1 MSWRPPSVVGSTP
14 VADPCTTD
22 EVLAVDLG
30 GSSMRAARTSSD
42 GLVRHR
48 CEVSTPASAD
58 AGPLLALV
66 REVLGSESVAKAVI
80 GVPGRVDYG
89 AGVLEHAPNLPP
101 GWIDELTED
110 RLGTSLGLDLSL
122 ANDADLAA
130 VGEAWFGAGRDHRD
144 VAYLTVST
152 GIGAGVVTGGLLVH
166 GRRSLAEIGHSV
178 IDRRALESGWATV
191 EDLGSGT
198 AFGRLAAAAG
208 FDADGPEVERRWRAG
223 DPAATEVWEDVI
235 TVAAMAAVNLAHLFT
250 PDVIVVGGGVGLVGE
265 AVLEPMRKLVAEW
278 GPIGLPEPIEV
289 VNAALGDDAAL
300 AGAAAWHRAFTPEAA
315 SRNTQR

>member
-1 MSWRPPSVVGSTP
+1 MSDPP
-14 VADPCTTD
+14 VAE

-30 GSSMRAARTSSD
+30 GSSMRAARTSAD
-42 GLVRHR
+42 GVVSRR
-48 CEVSTPASAD
+48 QEVPTPGSAD

-66 REVLGSESVAKAVI
+66 HEVLGSEPVRAAVI

-89 AGVLEHAPNLPP
+89 AGVLEHAPNLPA

-110 RLGTSLGLDLSL
+110 RLGASLGLDVSL

-152 GIGAGVVTGGLLVH
+152 GVGAGVVTGGLLVH
-166 GRRSLAEIGHSV
+166 GRRSLAEVGHSIV
-178 IDRRALESGWATV
+178 DRRVLESGWATV

-198 AFGRLAAAAG
+198 ALARLAQAAG
-208 FDADGPEVERRWRAG
+208 LEADGREVERRWRAG
-223 DPAATEVWEDVI
+223 DPTATEVWEDVI
-235 TVAAMAAVNLAHLFT
+235 TVAAVAAVNLAQLFT

-265 AVLEPMRKLVAEW
+265 AVLGPMQALLAEW
-278 GPIGLPEPIEV
+278 GPVGLPAPVEV

-315 SRNTQR
+315 SRSIRR

>member
-1 MSWRPPSVVGSTP
+1 VSIVG
-14 VADPCTTD
+14 

-30 GSSMRAARTSSD
+30 GSSMRAARTSSA
-42 GLVRHR
+42 GLVVCRR
-48 CEVSTPASAD
+48 EMPTPGSAD
-58 AGPLLALV
+58 AGPLLELV
-66 REVLGSESVAKAVI
+66 HEVMGSASVGAAVI

-89 AGVLEHAPNLPP
+89 GGVLEHAPNLPL

-110 RLGTSLGLDLSL
+110 RLGASLGLDVSL

-130 VGEAWFGAGRDHRD
+130 VGEAWFGAGRGHRD

-166 GRRSLAEIGHSV
+166 GRRSLAEVGHSIV
-178 IDRRALESGWATV
+178 DRRALESGWATV

-198 AFGRLAAAAG
+198 ALGRLAAAAG
-208 FDADGPEVERRWRAG
+208 FEADGREVERRWRAG

-235 TVAAMAAVNLAHLFT
+235 TVAALAAVNLAHLFT
-250 PDVIVVGGGVGLVGE
+250 PEVILVGGGVGLVGE
-265 AVLEPMRKLVAEW
+265 AVLGPMRALLAEW
-278 GPIGLPEPIEV
+278 GPAGLPEPIKV

-300 AGAAAWHRAFTPEAA
+300 AGAAAWHRAFNPEAA
-315 SRNTQR
+315 SRARDV